1 MASRSTGAVNA
12 GAGWVLGLIAYA
24 LFSAYINHGTAGPKW
39 WLKAKFLND
48 PMPASSS
55 SSGGGFGAGLFGAR
69 R

>member
-24 LFSAYINHGTAGPKW
+24 LFSAYINHGTAGPKG

-48 PMPASSS
+48 PMPKPGA
-55 SSGGGFGAGLFGAR
+55 GFGGGLFGGR

>member
-24 LFSAYINHGTAGPKW
+24 LFSAYINHGTAGPKG
-39 WLKAKFLND
+39 WLKAKFLNE
-48 PMPASSS
+48 PMTTGT